1 MTKAMQKTDTRTMSE
16 RFTNA
21 VIGEFQ
27 STIGG
32 IELTAYQKKLAQHLF
47 IKVDVALKD
56 LEAKRIKDN
65 RKVSPY
71 EWKNVNMEK
80 LAIDSIH
87 RIELGLDALIPN
99 HISVIPYF
107 NGKKNLYDLD
117 LRIGY
122 EGNDYYRRN
131 MATEEPVNIIYELVY
146 SKDKFTVIKKN
157 NNQKFDSYEFQIDNP
172 FDRGA
177 VIGGFGYIEYKD
189 ISKNVLVLVSEKEFL
204 SSKAAAQSN
213 KFWDKHQAKMRLK
226 TLVHRTTEHIKLDP
240 EKINASFLIVENQE
254 LAAANELPN
263 NLATDEINQNANE
276 EIIDIPT
283 EEEQQGTDGMTE
295 SEKKEILKQEAVEA
309 GTSQGPDF

>member
-1 MTKAMQKTDTRTMSE
+1 LTKEIQKADTRTMSE

-32 IELTAYQKKLAQHLF
+32 IELSSYQKKLAQHLF
-47 IKVDVALKD
+47 IKVDIALKD
-56 LEAKRIKDN
+56 LEAKREKDK

-80 LAIDSIH
+80 LAIDGIH

-107 NGKKNLYDLD
+107 NGKKSLYDLD

-131 MATEEPVNIIYELVY
+131 MATEKPVNIIYELVY
-146 SKDKFTVIKKN
+146 SKDKFTVIKKS
-157 NNQKFDSYEFQIDNP
+157 NNQKLDSYEFQIKNP
-172 FDRGA
+172 FDRGDI
-177 VIGGFGYIEYKD
+177 IGGFGYIEYKD
-189 ISKNVLVLVSEKEFL
+189 NSQNVLVLVSEKEFL
-204 SSKAAAQSN
+204 SSKSAAQSK
-213 KFWDKHQAKMRLK
+213 KFWDKHQAKMRMK

-254 LAAANELPN
+254 LEAVDVLPDN
-263 NLATDEINQNANE
+263 SVKDEINQNANE
-276 EIIDIPT
+276 EIIDIPQ
-283 EEEQQGTDGMTE
+283 EEPGEDGMTE
-295 SEKKEILKQEAVEA
+295 SEKKEITAQEAAE
-309 GTSQGPDF
+309 GEKTGPDF

>member
-1 MTKAMQKTDTRTMSE
+1 MTNAIQKSDTKTMSE

-32 IELTAYQKKLAQHLF
+32 IELTPYQKKLAQHLF
-47 IKVDVALKD
+47 IKVDIGLKD
-56 LEAKRIKDN
+56 LEAKRLKDN

-80 LAIDSIH
+80 LAIDAIH

-99 HISVIPYF
+99 HISIIPYF

-131 MATEEPVNIIYELVY
+131 MATETPANIIYELVY
-146 SKDKFTVIKKN
+146 SKDKFTVMKKSHE
-157 NNQKFDSYEFQIDNP
+157 QELDSYEFEITDP
-172 FDRGA
+172 FDRGK

-189 ISKNVLVLVSEKEFL
+189 KSKNVLVLVSEKDFL
-204 SSKAAAQSN
+204 SSKGAAQS
-213 KFWDKHQAKMRLK
+213 KTFWDKHQIKMRLK

-240 EKINASFLIVENQE
+240 EKINASFVIVENQE
-254 LAAANELPN
+254 FEAIDMLPDN
-263 NLATDEINQNANE
+263 SIQDEMSQNANQE
-276 EIIDIPT
+276 VIDIPQAEPENNEMSDAEK
-283 EEEQQGTDGMTE
+283 EE
-295 SEKKEILKQEAVEA
+295 IRQEEM
-309 GTSQGPDF
+309 GPEY